1 AWAERMALA
10 AIKCQAA
17 MECLAPLECPAME
30 PVAAAMPSPV
40 DRIAAPVALSEA
52 AGVDRKSYPL
62 AAVKDLV
69 QATAAARRAP
79 GRAPVHFPDRRK
91 GMAVRIRVLALA
103 AQPGPAPRSVLLAG
117 RRWPAEGIPLR
128 ARAAVHLAM
137 RRQAGAHP
145 AAAAAE
151 WQARRQ
157 PEAAHSQAAH
167 SRVAHSQVAR
177 RLAGAVHRSRWDNRD
192 RACRA

>member
-1 AWAERMALA
+1 RAETSLDQSEDLGRRDHADLRWVGTAAWAERMALA

-17 MECLAPLECPAME
+17 MECLAPMECPAMD

-40 DRIAAPVALSEA
+40 DRTAAPVALSA
-52 AGVDRKSYPL
+52 AVVVDRKSYPL

-103 AQPGPAPRSVLLAG
+103 AEQPGPAPRSVLLA
-117 RRWPAEGIPLR
+117 
-128 ARAAVHLAM
+128 
-137 RRQAGAHP
+137 
-145 AAAAAE
+145 
-151 WQARRQ
+151 
-157 PEAAHSQAAH
+157 
-167 SRVAHSQVAR
+167 
-177 RLAGAVHRSRWDNRD
+177 D
-192 RACRA
+192 R